1 MAIKRYTADAD
12 TTITN
17 AYKANLSTRGVSGNM
32 GQSDI
37 LEVFSIYSQAST
49 ASSELERVLI
59 KFPVTG
65 TSAGYISYDRSQGD
79 IPSSGSVSF
88 YLRLFNAEHSQT
100 TPKNYN
106 LVVNSVSQSWDEG
119 LGLDMEEYS
128 DEDEASWL
136 YATDTK
142 LYASASITVR
152 ANTAAHTITITGS
165 NSNYLF
171 TSIDDSTPAPNYF
184 HIGASAAACATNL
197 AAIIN
202 TSASDDFS
210 ANSVSSVVHLT
221 ASTAGTS
228 ANSNSL
234 SSSNHTVFD
243 ITGSDSVT
251 NAGLSGTLAG
261 GSNYTLWTTL
271 GGDYY
276 ADSSSSFTA
285 SFDTGFED
293 MELDITTLVEQWIS
307 SSNNSQTD
315 FDMGQKSNYGVGIRL
330 SSTEES
336 ATKSYYTKK
345 FFARGSQFFFKRPVL
360 EARWDSSKKDSR
372 GNFYYSSSL
381 APAADNL
388 NIIYLYNYVR
398 GQLKN
403 IPGIAAGDPIYVSLY
418 SGSAANSA
426 PSGSKVVLSTG
437 GDVDSGDLY
446 NVTGGFVSTGIYSAS
461 LAFTGSGSLTKV
473 FDVWH
478 SGGVEYFSGTIEPK
492 SLTQTWPAQAF
503 NPSQQYVSKITNL
516 RSLYSNNNKAARLRL
531 YTRKKDWNPNIYS
544 VASAVAPIDL
554 VNDAYYKVI
563 RATDGLEVIA
573 YGTGSDNNTRLSYD
587 ASGSYFDLDMSLL
600 EPDSVYTIKFVYYL
614 NGQYAEQSE
623 EFTFRVE

>member
-49 ASSELERVLI
+49 ASSELERILI

-106 LVVNSVSQSWDEG
+106 LVVDPVSQSWDEG

-128 DEDEASWL
+128 DEDASNWI
-136 YATDTK
+136 T
-142 LYASASITVR
+142 ASID
-152 ANTAAHTITITGS
+152 GS
-165 NSNYLF
+165 
-171 TSIDDSTPAPNYF
+171 TST
-184 HIGASAAACATNL
+184 L
-197 AAIIN
+197 W
-202 TSASDDFS
+202 
-210 ANSVSSVVHLT
+210 
-221 ASTAGTS
+221 STAG
-228 ANSNSL
+228 
-234 SSSNHTVFD
+234 
-243 ITGSDSVT
+243 
-251 NAGLSGTLAG
+251 
-261 GSNYTLWTTL
+261 
-271 GGDYY
+271 GDYLI
-276 ADSSSSFTA
+276 DSSSSFTA
-285 SFDTGFED
+285 SFTTGFED

-307 SSNNSQTD
+307 SSNNNQTD
-315 FDMGQKSNYGVGIRL
+315 FDMGQKSNYGVGVHL
-330 SSTEES
+330 KSSEES

-345 FFARGSQFFFKRPVL
+345 FFARGSQFFFKRPVI
-360 EARWDSSKKDSR
+360 EARWDSSRKDNR
-372 GNFYYSSSL
+372 GSFYYSSSM

-388 NIIYLYNYVR
+388 NTIYLYNYVR

-403 IPGIAAGDPIYVSLY
+403 IPGIGASDPIYISLY
-418 SGSAANSA
+418 SGSAANSS
-426 PSGSKVVLSTG
+426 PSGSKLLLSTG
-437 GDVDSGDLY
+437 GTVDSGDLY
-446 NVTGGFVSTGIYSAS
+446 NATGGFVATGIYSAS
-461 LAFTGSGSLTKV
+461 LAFTGSGSLTRV

-478 SGGVEYFSGTIEPK
+478 SSSVEYFSGTIDPK
-492 SLTQTWPAQAF
+492 NLTQTWPGQAF

-516 RSLYSNNNKAARLRL
+516 KSSYTTKNKASRMRL

-554 VNDAYYKVI
+554 VDDAYYKLI
-563 RATDGLEVIA
+563 RATDGFEIIS

-587 ASGSYFDLDMSLL
+587 ASGSYFDLDMSIL
-600 EPDSVYTIKFVYYL
+600 EADSSYTIKFIYYL
-614 NGQYAEQSE
+614 NGQYAEQPE